1 MQVIV
6 ASVNEKAL
14 KSRARTRNLLK
25 KAYEGQTKT
34 KQRVLIRLKL
44 KFVLAMTGLHIT
56 IQLE

>member
-6 ASVNEKAL
+6 ASVNEKARVEL
-14 KSRARTRNLLK
+14 VREICLK
-25 KAYEGQTKT
+25 KRTKRQSKT